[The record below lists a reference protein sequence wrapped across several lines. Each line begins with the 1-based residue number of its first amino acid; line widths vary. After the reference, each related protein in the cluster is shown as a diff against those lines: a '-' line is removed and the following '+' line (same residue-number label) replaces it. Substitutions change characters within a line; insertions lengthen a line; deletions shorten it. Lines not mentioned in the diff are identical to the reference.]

1 MTNEI
6 DNTIPE
12 WNKNQFL
19 AFVLLYGANFDM
31 EYSTEEKEIIQN
43 LLDKDHYIEIRDKFR
58 AMNDAQC
65 IDLIKS
71 FKGLYFPTPEQT
83 EELLHEL
90 DVLLESDGEYKNI
103 ENGCRSMLHRLL

>member
-6 DNTIPE
+6 EKTVPE

-31 EYSTEEKEIIQN
+31 EYSPEEKQIIHS
-43 LLDKDHYIEIRDKFR
+43 LLDKDHYLEVRDKFR
-58 AMNDAQC
+58 SLNDSQC
-65 IDLIKS
+65 IDLITS
-71 FKGLYFPTPEQT
+71 FKGLYFPTPELT

-90 DVLLESDGEYKNI
+90 DVLLQSDGNYKNI